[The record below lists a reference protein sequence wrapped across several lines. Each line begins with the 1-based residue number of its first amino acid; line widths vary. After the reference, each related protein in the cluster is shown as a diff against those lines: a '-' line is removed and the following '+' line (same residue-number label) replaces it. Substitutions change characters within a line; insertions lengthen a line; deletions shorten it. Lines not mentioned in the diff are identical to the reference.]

1 MPDAQVRPALH
12 VLFVKHEHFSSP
24 SWQLEPPPPPPQ
36 PAPVAKAVPSIDAR
50 KRHLLTK
57 IVSGIEILISNS
69 PFMMQP
75 WGEQLPPVRY
85 RSHRRILAMI
95 G

>member
-1 MPDAQVRPALH
+1 M
-12 VLFVKHEHFSSP
+12 KHEHFSSP
-24 SWQLEPPPPPPQ
+24 FWQLEPPPQ
-36 PAPVAKAVPSIDAR
+36 PALVAKAVPSIDTR

-57 IVSGIEILISNS
+57 MVSGIDILISNS

-75 WGEQLPPVRY
+75 WGEQLPPVQY
-85 RSHRRILAMI
+85 RSYPRILAMI